1 MTKPIRSLELH
12 YPMIQFLIKFSLSVI
27 HVLCWFYIKNIFV
40 LSLRDSK
47 MEGVPTKIL
56 SRATLYIILK
66 KYRVVARLHRGQTSE
81 ALFQVRS
88 IEFSTK
94 TNSTFISRKSQR

>member
-1 MTKPIRSLELH
+1 
-12 YPMIQFLIKFSLSVI
+12 
-27 HVLCWFYIKNIFV
+27 
-40 LSLRDSK
+40 
-47 MEGVPTKIL
+47 MEGVRTKIL

-66 KYRVVARLHRGQTSE
+66 KYRVVPRLHRGQTSE

-94 TNSTFISRKSQR
+94 RNSTFISRKSQRWLNYIFAHFSITRDYSFFFFLYRRH